1 MKRGM
6 NILLSG
12 SAALTVLALYM
23 TPAPAQVTDK
33 ASIYATVATTLEVA
47 SASHMTFGTFV
58 KPSEAGSAELSPAEG
73 LIRCNMAPL
82 GDNASKPA
90 FVTVSADPQ
99 QTFGLALSDIARV
112 GRGPLQIEVSSFTH
126 DGGTTPVVD
135 PSGARQLKL
144 GATLYVTRNVPRGI
158 YRGNFDVIV
167 TNN

>member
-1 MKRGM
+1 MTVL
-6 NILLSG
+6 ITG
-12 SAALTVLALYM
+12 SAALAVLVLCTTA
-23 TPAPAQVTDK
+23 PAVAQVTDK
-33 ASIYATVATTLEVA
+33 ASAYATIARTLEVA

-58 KPSEAGSAELSPAEG
+58 EPSEAGSAELSPVEG
-73 LIRCNMAPL
+73 LVRCNMAPL

-126 DGGTTPVVD
+126 DAGTTPVVD
-135 PSGARQLKL
+135 PDGARQLKL
-144 GATLYVTRNVPRGI
+144 GATLYVTRNAPRGI
-158 YRGNFDVIV
+158 YHGNFDVIV